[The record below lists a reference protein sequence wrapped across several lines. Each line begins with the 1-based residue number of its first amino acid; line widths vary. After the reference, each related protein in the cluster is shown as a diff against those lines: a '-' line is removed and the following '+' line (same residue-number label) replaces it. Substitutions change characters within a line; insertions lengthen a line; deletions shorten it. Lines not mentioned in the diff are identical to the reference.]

1 MKRSTRFPVVGP
13 SPDISYRY
21 PCAFGY
27 MFVCEFNVC
36 SKLYYYTRNY
46 SVCEVDSLAGNV
58 DPSTGTWVQDF
69 FSSILSIKCAST
81 TYMNPFDMFR
91 CEINGFM
98 NYAPFS

>member
-1 MKRSTRFPVVGP
+1 MAKLLKESNITVFKMKRSTRFPVVDP

-69 FSSILSIKCAST
+69 FFF
-81 TYMNPFDMFR
+81 NF
-91 CEINGFM
+91 INKM
-98 NYAPFS
+98 CIYNVYEHV